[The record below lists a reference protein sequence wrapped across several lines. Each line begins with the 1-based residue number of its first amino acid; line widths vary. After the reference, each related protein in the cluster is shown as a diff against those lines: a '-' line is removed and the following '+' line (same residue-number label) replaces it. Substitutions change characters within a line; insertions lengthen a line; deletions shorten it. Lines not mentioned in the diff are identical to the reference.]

1 MSRQPL
7 RNGNHLLF
15 PSISPFDPN
24 ETSDMIATAEV
35 LILIGENGGDPVFA
49 HIAIIRALRPR
60 EPRAAPGL
68 RRKRTKR
75 CKIIV

>member
-1 MSRQPL
+1 L
-7 RNGNHLLF
+7 N
-15 PSISPFDPN
+15 PN

-35 LILIGENGGDPVFA
+35 LLLIGENGGDPIFA

-68 RRKRTKR
+68 RRKRAKR